1 MTRPGVP
8 TRGPLPGSGT
18 RAGVQLLRFAVD
30 DGAAALVRHVWVPLW
45 SLPPGERVVQELLQ
59 YPGGNVVVMAD
70 EAGFYGVD
78 TGLGT
83 RALEGTGWGV
93 GVMLRPAAAALLL
106 RHQPADAARVGAA
119 RLDVGTAIRA
129 ERTELGAD
137 FTAAC
142 ARVRELMPVEPE
154 AAGRLLTDWVV
165 AQCGPVDA
173 EGELAN
179 AAADLAEQGSAG
191 TVTELAERV
200 GVGERQLQRICRRRI
215 GLSPKWLLQ
224 RRRLQDAAARLGE
237 VGPPALADLATELG
251 YADQAHFTR
260 DFTTVLGRPPGR
272 FAREHHPRTSAVSKP
287 APTTHPHP

>member
-1 MTRPGVP
+1 VP

-45 SLPPGERVVQELLQ
+45 SLRPGEEVVQELLQ

-78 TGLGT
+78 AGLGT
-83 RALEGTGWGV
+83 RALTGTGWGV
-93 GVMLRPAAAALLL
+93 GVMLRPAAAGLLL
-106 RHQPADAARVGAA
+106 RHRPVDAVRVGAA
-119 RLDVGTAIRA
+119 QLDVGTAIRA

-142 ARVRELMPVEPE
+142 ARVRALMPAHPE
-154 AAGRLLTDWVV
+154 AAGRVLTDWVV
-165 AQCGPVDA
+165 ARCGPLDA
-173 EGELAN
+173 EGELVN
-179 AAADLAEQGSAG
+179 TAADLAEQGAAG
-191 TVTELAERV
+191 TVAELAARV

-237 VGPPALADLATELG
+237 ADPPALADLAAELG

-260 DFTTVLGRPPGR
+260 DFTTVVGRPPGR
-272 FAREHHPRTSAVSKP
+272 FAREHR
-287 APTTHPHP
+287 PHS